1 LLRRDGACMREGVA
15 RRPWMAG
22 GMGTDEAGTR
32 THVWALDVWSFGR
45 SRTFV
50 TIQRGAVITI
60 FGVRQQR

>member
-1 LLRRDGACMREGVA
+1 MREGVA